1 MMKTNIL
8 LIRIGGAFNVV
19 FLLFH
24 LSFYWI
30 FDWKNTLTCLD
41 INNWAIYHTFNIIC
55 DLILLMFVV
64 VSFIQT
70 EKLVTEVNGRR
81 ILFYISLFYITR
93 IVSEFAFWGNQG
105 LSSLIIVLVCLAP
118 TVLYTL
124 PLLRRCVQF
133 PTSDEPIN
141 CWR

>member
-1 MMKTNIL
+1 MKTNIL
-8 LIRIGGAFNVV
+8 LIRIGGSLNVV

-41 INNWAIYHTFNIIC
+41 HNNWAIYHTFNIVC
-55 DLILLMFVV
+55 DLILLMFVL

-70 EKLVTEVNGRR
+70 GKLLTEVNGRR

-105 LSSLIIVLVCLAP
+105 LSSLLIVLACLIP

-124 PLLRRCVQF
+124 PLLRRNK
-133 PTSDEPIN
+133 E
-141 CWR
+141 